1 MGYKVT
7 IENSAETYQCSAE
20 QSLLR
25 GMESLGKGGIPVGC
39 RGGGCGV
46 CKIQVTSGT
55 YVKKTMSR
63 AFITREEEAEQVL
76 LACRCYPTSDISLK
90 VVGKMEKAVVS
101 DDKSEPSDKAG
112 FVSFS

>member
-1 MGYKVT
+1 MRYKVT

-20 QSLLR
+20 QSLLS
-25 GMESLGKGGIPVGC
+25 GMESLGKRGIPVGC

-46 CKIQVTSGT
+46 CKVQVTSGSF
-55 YVKKTMSR
+55 VKKAMSR
-63 AFITREEEAEQVL
+63 EFITQEDEAEQVL

-101 DDKSEPSDKAG
+101 DDGSELSEKSGLA
-112 FVSFS
+112 SFS